1 MFNSIP
7 QNDESDPTIKP
18 AHQSHERITT
28 KPSHQH
34 KCPRV
39 IVPRTSQRLDPQ
51 QFVRMQRILHSVSSN
66 IVSAILR
73 GIVNLFSSAKLL
85 LFKSHHTRSCTKAKY

>member
-7 QNDESDPTIKP
+7 QNDESDPTRKP
-18 AHQSHERITT
+18 AHQSHERITI

-39 IVPRTSQRLDPQ
+39 IVPRTSQRPDPQ
-51 QFVRMQRILHSVSSN
+51 QFMRMQRILHSVSSH

-85 LFKSHHTRSCTKAKY
+85 LFKSHQTQS